1 MKYDF
6 FTGLY
11 RKAYNSNNILT
22 MVCIDHTHLNSMQI
36 FVTSGQ
42 TSYKT
47 IMCGVVRTHHKFD
60 NHTCEFIIF
69 YIGDCLSILN
79 SNVQMT

>member
-1 MKYDF
+1 MIF

-42 TSYKT
+42 TSYKNHN
-47 IMCGVVRTHHKFD
+47 VRGSAHAI
-60 NHTCEFIIF
+60 NLII
-69 YIGDCLSILN
+69 LLVN
-79 SNVQMT
+79 SSYFV